1 MDDLTAALVTLWR
14 VPHPGPVNPFTSP
27 AFKEAAAA
35 CVRLPTTIGQTLPSA
50 TGPTCS
56 PDCYQSEVESGSF
69 MMVV

>member
-14 VPHPGPVNPFTSP
+14 VAHPGPLNPFTSP